1 MKRQHQRAVNQ
12 LRHLSETAYR
22 LYERVEEMCPVE
34 FRPGQRIDEADVMA
48 DEWQNAHAA
57 ALALA
62 EATASLVLH
71 LDPAEASLEI
81 G

>member
-1 MKRQHQRAVNQ
+1 MKRQHQRAFNQ

-34 FRPGQRIDEADVMA
+34 FRPGQRIDEADYA
-48 DEWQNAHAA
+48 AGEWQNAHAA
-57 ALALA
+57 AFALA
-62 EATASLVLH
+62 DALASLVLE
-71 LDPAEASLEI
+71 LDPSEVTSDI